1 MKRILCHIK
10 PLDIVICAL
19 VLLFAL
25 SLFLLTAFGDV
36 GALLVVFVDGERTE
50 YALDVDQII
59 EINADGHTLTVRIED
74 GAAWV
79 ETSTCHDATC
89 RKRGRVFRA
98 GETVLCA
105 PAGVLLR
112 VASRDGGELDASVG

>member
-1 MKRILCHIK
+1 MKKILCYIK

-25 SLFLLTAFGDV
+25 FVFLLTAFGDT
-36 GALLVVFVDGERTE
+36 GAVLVVFANGERAE
-50 YALDVDQII
+50 YSLDVDQNL

-79 ETSTCHDATC
+79 VTSTCHDATC
-89 RKRGRVFRA
+89 RKRGRISRT

-112 VASRDGGELDASVG
+112 VAARDGGELDASVG

>member
-1 MKRILCHIK
+1 MKKILCYIK

-25 SLFLLTAFGDV
+25 VLFLLTAFGDA
-36 GALLVVFVDGERTE
+36 GAVLFVFANGERTE
-50 YALDVDQII
+50 YALDVDQSL

-79 ETSTCHDATC
+79 VTSTCHDATC
-89 RKRGRVFRA
+89 RKKGRISRA

-112 VASRDGGELDASVG
+112 VVARGGGELDASVG